1 MAVYSPGVVVS
12 DKLTR
17 DQAMAEIATL
27 VDLIKRHNEGDIS
40 ALRDYSYPEAL
51 KRLMYLR
58 RRMPHL
64 K

>member
-1 MAVYSPGVVVS
+1 VS